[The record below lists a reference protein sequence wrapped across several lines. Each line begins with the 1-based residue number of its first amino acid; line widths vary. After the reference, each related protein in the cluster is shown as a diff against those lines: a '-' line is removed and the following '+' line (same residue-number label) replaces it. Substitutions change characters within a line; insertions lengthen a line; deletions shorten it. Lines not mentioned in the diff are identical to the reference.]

1 MDSNDA
7 EDDDNNDGNKPSV
20 MVVMV
25 SLCMLVLTMPGVLPA
40 IDIVNNIDTPA

>member
-1 MDSNDA
+1 MIQKIMTIMTGS
-7 EDDDNNDGNKPSV
+7 KPSV

>member
-1 MDSNDA
+1 MIQRMMAMMTGS
-7 EDDDNNDGNKPSV
+7 KPSV

-40 IDIVNNIDTPA
+40 IDVVKNIDTPA